1 MKTKKRI
8 LEILLAACIT
18 FVLTKVLIYNL
29 LLPDWPK
36 VFVSVVALFGI
47 AFPFLFSYLASRR
60 QINLPSRFSL
70 SFLIF
75 IFASLYLGEL
85 LNYYEK
91 YWWWD
96 LILHL
101 VGGMLIVVIGFFVNC
116 IINGQE
122 QGSLNQT
129 PFFVSLFAFTF
140 GVMLSTFWEIFEF
153 LADSILG
160 THMIK
165 YTIND
170 TMTDIIITNLGSIW
184 AAAIYY
190 SQGRRNRNKMPP

>member
-1 MKTKKRI
+1 MRNKKRI
-8 LEILLAACIT
+8 LEIILAASIT

-29 LLPDWPK
+29 LRPDWPK
-36 VFVSVVALFGI
+36 VFVATVALLGVI
-47 AFPFLFSYLASRR
+47 FPFFFSYLARER
-60 QINLPSRFSL
+60 QVNLPSRFSL
-70 SFLIF
+70 SFLVF
-75 IFASLYLGEL
+75 IFSSLYLGEL

-101 VGGMLIVVIGFFVNC
+101 VGGMLIVVIGFWVNC
-116 IINGQE
+116 IINSQKKA
-122 QGSLNQT
+122 SLRQT

-140 GVMLSTFWEIFEF
+140 GVTLSTFWEIFEF
-153 LADSILG
+153 LADAILG
-160 THMIK
+160 TNMIK

-170 TMTDIIITNLGSIW
+170 TMTDIIVTTLGNFW

-190 SQGRRNRNKMPP
+190 RHGRRERNKMPP